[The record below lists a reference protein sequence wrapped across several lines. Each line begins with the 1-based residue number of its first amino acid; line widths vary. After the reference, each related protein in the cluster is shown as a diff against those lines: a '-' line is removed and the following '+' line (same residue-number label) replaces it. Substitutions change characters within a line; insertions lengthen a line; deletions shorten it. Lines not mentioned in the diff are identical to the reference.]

1 MGRSHIEACV
11 CGVRAGQCHRN
22 PLSSTNVAARWC
34 SNGVEKPPA
43 LAGGFPL
50 PGVFRLSTRNS
61 RVGDSGFEP
70 LTSSASKKYDT
81 LLEIS
86 AACKT
91 PANDGFLSR
100 TVCFGFQEI
109 HSGCCTVAAQM

>member
-22 PLSSTNVAARWC
+22 PLSITDVAARWC

-50 PGVFRLSTRNS
+50 RGVFRLSTSNS
-61 RVGDSGFEP
+61 RVGGSGFEP

-86 AACKT
+86 AACKIAANQHISALAHF
-91 PANDGFLSR
+91 PA
-100 TVCFGFQEI
+100 FQEI